1 MSNSKEHLQ
10 KLLGRIGLYER
21 VKASWIYDF
30 YWSIADRQILKDR
43 RKEVEFY
50 LNLLKGFRRGDLI
63 FDVGANYGYKSDI
76 FLRLGARV
84 VAIEPDEMCQ
94 IVLKEKFLR
103 YRAKG
108 KPLVVVGRALSD
120 KSSTETMWIDSPG
133 SGKNTFSQKWVETL
147 RSDEVRFGHKLSF
160 GQVKQVET
168 VSVEQLI
175 AEHGTPFFVKVDV
188 EGYELN
194 VLQGLQRP
202 VPYLS
207 FEVNLPEFRAEGL
220 KCVHVLGRLTRD
232 GEFNYTPDCRR
243 GLVLDTWIR
252 SQEFLG
258 VLSSCSEHSIEVFW
272 RTRSECTGSP

>member
-10 KLLGRIGLYER
+10 KLLGRIGVYER

-30 YWSIADRQILKDR
+30 YWSIADRQILRDR

-50 LNLLKGFRRGDLI
+50 WNLLKGFRRGDLI
-63 FDVGANYGYKSDI
+63 FDVGANCGYKSDI

-84 VAIEPDEMCQ
+84 VAIEPDQMCQ

-103 YRAKG
+103 YRVKG
-108 KPLVVVGRALSD
+108 KPLVVVEKAVSD
-120 KSSTETMWIDSPG
+120 KSSTETMWIDSPA

-220 KCVHVLGRLTRD
+220 KCVQVLRQLTRD

-243 GLVLDTWIR
+243 GLVLDKWMR

-258 VLSSCSEHSIEVFW
+258 VLSSCSDPSIEVFW
-272 RTRSECTGSP
+272 KTRSECTGSP

>member
-1 MSNSKEHLQ
+1 V
-10 KLLGRIGLYER
+10 YER

-30 YWSIADRQILKDR
+30 YWSIADRQILKYR

-63 FDVGANYGYKSDI
+63 FDVGANCGYKSDI

-94 IVLKEKFLR
+94 IALKEKFLR
-103 YRAKG
+103 YRVKG
-108 KPLVVVGRALSD
+108 KPLVVVEKAVSD

-133 SGKNTFSQKWVETL
+133 SAINTFSQKWAETL
-147 RSDEVRFGHKLSF
+147 RSDEVRFGHKLNF
-160 GQVKQVET
+160 GQKKQVET
-168 VSVEQLI
+168 VSIEQLI
-175 AEHGTPFFVKVDV
+175 AEHGAPFFVKVDV

-194 VLQGLQRP
+194 VLQGLERP

-220 KCVHVLGRLTRD
+220 KCVQVLGRLTRD
-232 GEFNYTPDCRR
+232 GQFNYTPDCQR
-243 GLVLDTWIR
+243 GLVLDKWVR

-258 VLSSCSEHSIEVFW
+258 VLSSCFDPSIEVFW
-272 RTRSECTGSP
+272 KTRSE